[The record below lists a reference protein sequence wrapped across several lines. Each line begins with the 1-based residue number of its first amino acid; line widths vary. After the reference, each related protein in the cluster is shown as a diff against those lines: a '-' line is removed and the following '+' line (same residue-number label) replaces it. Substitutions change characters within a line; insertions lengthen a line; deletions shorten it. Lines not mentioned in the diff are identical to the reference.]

1 MKCFVCGEEMTGY
14 FQKKMRPD
22 MPEWN
27 YVRCGRCGLV
37 LCQTVYEMSDR
48 EWEKI
53 NDGCG
58 EKFGHDEDPDDP
70 RWVERLRGQA
80 ELFANLAAHGIWE
93 PETRFVDYGCGDGKL
108 ADYVQNELSV
118 RGGGTF
124 VSHKL
129 LKYEKYLH
137 PEGPSDYLPDEAVTP
152 GSFDMVV
159 TCSVFEHL
167 LGRPDVDEI
176 VGLLKE
182 NGTLCMHTLVCEE
195 VPQDPD
201 WFYLLGGHCTLWTN
215 NSMSLLFEQY
225 GFTGCAY
232 HVQARMWL
240 FFRDRQR
247 FEQLKSKCT
256 LIPGE
261 WIFSD
266 QFVDYWKQKPYR

>member
-118 RGGGTF
+118 RGGG
-124 VSHKL
+124 
-129 LKYEKYLH
+129 
-137 PEGPSDYLPDEAVTP
+137 G
-152 GSFDMVV
+152 
-159 TCSVFEHL
+159 HL
-167 LGRPDVDEI
+167 SLI
-176 VGLLKE
+176 
-182 NGTLCMHTLVCEE
+182 
-195 VPQDPD
+195 
-201 WFYLLGGHCTLWTN
+201 
-215 NSMSLLFEQY
+215 NS
-225 GFTGCAY
+225 
-232 HVQARMWL
+232 
-240 FFRDRQR
+240 
-247 FEQLKSKCT
+247 
-256 LIPGE
+256 
-261 WIFSD
+261 
-266 QFVDYWKQKPYR
+266 